1 MATDRAQRAV
11 HIARQFAQLLKSYA
25 QLPTEPA
32 LTVHVQELHAKL
44 YSIDD
49 ELGGGTLAQKGGS
62 GSGSGSGS

>member
-11 HIARQFAQLLKSYA
+11 HIARQFAELIKSYA

-32 LTVHVQELHAKL
+32 VTVHVQELHAKL

-49 ELGGGTLAQKGGS
+49 ELGGTLTQKGGS
-62 GSGSGSGS
+62 GSGSGSGG